1 MSEKAFSPETVRRL
15 ARLARLA
22 IPDDEVGKLS
32 GELEK
37 ILGHIRALEAVDT
50 DGVPPTM
57 HVSAD
62 RLPFRADVV
71 VDGLDRETVLRE
83 APHRASE
90 GFAVPSFVEEG

>member
-1 MSEKAFSPETVRRL
+1 MSDQAFSPDTVRRL
-15 ARLARLA
+15 ARLARMSV
-22 IPDDEVGKLS
+22 PDQELGKL
-32 GELEK
+32 GAELEK

-71 VDGLDRETVLRE
+71 VTGLDRETVLRE
-83 APHRASE
+83 APHRATE